1 MNWPI
6 QRLRVPARTLLV
18 IDQLTLIDAVK
29 LALRQDQYSTSV
41 ARTAEEAVTILAA
54 WQPHLVVV
62 DMDSAG
68 SRILERLAS
77 STQGGARLPI
87 IALTRRGDLKAR
99 LAAFE
104 QGVDDILV
112 VPFSAEEFVA
122 RVLAI
127 MRRTYRDA
135 AAFTPK
141 LRLGDLEID
150 ILNRHVR
157 AGDTTLHLTT
167 IEQSLLYLLAVNAGR
182 LLTRDEIMDQL
193 WGADYVAGSN
203 VVDRH
208 IHNLRVKLQ
217 NHSKRLRY
225 IATVPGRGYRFLL
238 RAADE
243 PKPAERRHDE
253 TS

>member
-1 MNWPI
+1 MI
-6 QRLRVPARTLLV
+6 LHVQRLRVPARMLLV
-18 IDQLTLIDAVK
+18 IDQLTLSDAVK

-41 ARTAEEAVTILAA
+41 ARTAEQADTILAA
-54 WQPHLVVV
+54 WQPHLVVI
-62 DMDSAG
+62 DLDSAG
-68 SRILERLAS
+68 GRVLDRLADAATGS
-77 STQGGARLPI
+77 ARLPT
-87 IALTRRGDLKAR
+87 IALTRRGGLKAR

-104 QGVDDILV
+104 RGVDDILA
-112 VPFSAEEFVA
+112 VPFAPEEFIA
-122 RVLAI
+122 RVLAL

-167 IEQSLLYLLAVNAGR
+167 IEQSLLYLLAANAGR
-182 LLTRDEIMDQL
+182 LLNRDEIMDQL

-238 RAADE
+238 RSADE
-243 PKPAERRHDE
+243 PKAG
-253 TS
+253 